1 MNVRQRAQSASLRR
15 AQQYLKG
22 HPSDAAELSEQ
33 TKRKLDVIVDRLEA
47 AIDVQATR
55 VRQLRGE
62 WNRRLK
68 LERDL
73 LLGYVTPIAKFS
85 RAEVASSPEL
95 AALTPSSRHL
105 DGRRLVNFATSMMK
119 VAKSNATIFSREWP
133 AGFLDQATAAVNAVA
148 ESMDRHGNLKVQ
160 RAGATAGLASLIAK
174 GRNLLL
180 QLDAVVEAKFD
191 REGRFYQEWKIAIRV
206 GEPAAKKKR
215 VRQVSP

>member
-1 MNVRQRAQSASLRR
+1 VNVRQGAQSASLRR

-33 TKRKLDVIVDRLEA
+33 TRRKLDVIADRLEA

-62 WNRRLK
+62 WKRRLK

-119 VAKSNATIFSREWP
+119 VATRNATHFSHGW
-133 AGFLDQATAAVNAVA
+133 GTDFLGQATAAVDAIA